1 MEISAKMVKELREST
16 GAGMMDCKN
25 ALLEAKG
32 DLDAAVDILRTKG
45 LTALVK
51 KSSRATNEGVISGWI
66 NESRSKGALAEI
78 NCETDF
84 VARNADFK
92 GFANLV
98 ALHIAQASPA
108 NVAEL
113 MSQDFLDRS
122 EKFEAVLGETV
133 GRIGENIGVS
143 RFSRYELSSDFG
155 TITAYIHG
163 VGNIGVMVELSVSS
177 AHAAASPVFIEL
189 GKDLAMQIA
198 ATAPYAISR
207 QDVSASVVEHEL
219 LIYKAQAAESGK
231 PEEIQEKMAHGR
243 LEKFFKEVTLL
254 EQPFVKNDTLT
265 VSKHIET
272 VAKKIEASVK
282 VVRFE
287 RFVLG
292 ESSSASNA

>member
-32 DLDAAVDILRTKG
+32 DLEAAVDILRTKG
-45 LTALVK
+45 LAALAK

-66 NESRSKGALAEI
+66 NESRDKGALVEV

-92 GFANLV
+92 GFANQV
-98 ALHIAQASPA
+98 AVHIAQASPA
-108 NVAEL
+108 NVNEL

-122 EKFEAVLGETV
+122 EKFETILGETV

-155 TITAYIHG
+155 AIIAYIHG
-163 VGNIGVMVELSVSS
+163 VGNIGVMVELSASS
-177 AHAAASPVFIEL
+177 AYAANSPKFIEL

-198 ATAPYAISR
+198 ATAPYAIGR
-207 QDVSASVVEHEL
+207 QNVSTSVIEHEL
-219 LIYKAQAAESGK
+219 SIYKAQAVESGK

-243 LEKFFKEVTLL
+243 LEKFFREVTLL
-254 EQPFVKNDTLT
+254 EQPFVKNDALT
-265 VSKHIET
+265 VFKHIVA
-272 VAKKIEASVK
+272 VAKEIDSSVE
-282 VVRFE
+282 VLRFE

-292 ESSSASNA
+292 ESSSAGNE